1 MALAWNGLSQ
11 RLAHTGVRQHEVV
24 IDLAQDQLVTQLI
37 FALTRGRAAPA
48 ARRYPLTQAQI
59 EPLHKG
65 RIDVPAAGSSDMLHR
80 RFRAEHDA
88 VLHRDHA
95 PPSHGLDALHIEQ
108 LGQRHPARLEC
119 RASGLGPG

>member
-80 RFRAEHDA
+80 RFRAEHHPMSHLDETSA
-88 VLHRDHA
+88 
-95 PPSHGLDALHIEQ
+95 SHGLDHLRVEQ
-108 LGQRHPARLEC
+108 LG
-119 RASGLGPG
+119 